1 MINHLPATMRIVR
14 IAAVLVCGMAILF
27 AQSATQSIQGLVTD
41 STGAVV
47 GGAKVMVTNEG
58 TGVSQ
63 NVVTNSSG
71 YYNFP
76 LLPVGN
82 YDVRV
87 EMQGF
92 KTETVKGIRL
102 ETAGQ
107 LRQDFVMQ
115 VGSVS
120 ETVEVSAAAVTLQT
134 ENSTTGGVIENKRII
149 ELPLNGRNVT
159 QLAVLVPGVQFGE
172 RTGRGDGLGGFPIPG
187 QGFSVSANGQR
198 EIHQVVSLDGVDAK
212 DPRIHITNFVPSIE
226 ALEEFKIQT
235 NAFTAEYGFGGG
247 AQVTMTMKSGTN
259 DLHGTL
265 FEFLR
270 NDKFDAETYFL
281 NFELAP
287 GATRSKKDALRQN
300 QYGLVLSGPVLIPKL
315 YNGRNKTFWAFN
327 FEHRIVRQESVSTQ
341 WFPQDAF
348 RNGDFSSILNPYVAN
363 GRPIAG
369 RVIYDPLE
377 GAPFAGNIL
386 PRSRLHPGSL
396 NVLEKYVPRASFV
409 QADLLDFTARAAV
422 PQPINGRQYF
432 TRIDHHFSGTDRIF
446 GRLAVDRSDR
456 TNNHLNPNLPV
467 FVDSKVTNVAS
478 QWIHTFSQNMIN
490 EFRFGFN
497 ISDDLTSNPRTDNT
511 SFDMDALGV
520 GEFRIP
526 ADGNRKLTAREHGIP
541 QFTGLAPS
549 TAVTFDLQERTNG
562 NGFDAMDTIQFGNHL
577 SWIKGRHNLKFG
589 AEVYRVSM
597 ERGAA
602 NLEEGALDFGPNEAG
617 LGFASFLLGYPSG
630 TRTPE
635 GLPLTFPRD
644 TRFGAYVHD
653 DWKATQKLTI
663 NIGLRFDYHGVPTD
677 ADGRWRTLDFPGD
690 GTDIG
695 RGKGYTTPGGAVI
708 PTMAP
713 EFVDSRGQ
721 VKLWR
726 QEVKFFMPRVGISYR
741 PTEKWVI
748 RAGAGWFDNLN
759 HTNTFT
765 IFNLNTPKAG
775 SVNYFSFLD
784 PAGANGARR
793 FTAGRP
799 IITLN
804 DPFFTK
810 TVGQNRVA
818 PVNVTAVPTDYKDGS
833 VWKWSFDIQ
842 RELPFA
848 TALTIGYVGTKGYH
862 IGNSVGNF
870 NDARPSSNSDVNGRR
885 PYQQFYDP
893 ATPARGVQGLGA
905 IRYIDSFGESFYHGL
920 QVKADKRFSKGA
932 AFGVAYT
939 YSKSHGDG
947 ENGGQEGAAFQDP
960 LDRRGSRALF
970 RFDQTHNLVAHYVW
984 ELGGNHLPGVLKYIV
999 GGWQSNGVLSIRS
1012 GFPFNIGQGAGDLN
1026 VGSGPVRPDLVGE
1039 AELSEPTRKLWFNPQ
1054 AFRRVTC
1061 NVAARSDLCHYG
1073 SGGYNQVRGPG
1084 QRNFDFS
1091 MVKNFKL
1098 RERANIQF
1106 RSEFFN
1112 AFNTSF
1118 FSDMNSTISFSSA
1131 TQLTPNG
1138 SRDGE
1143 LRFLRNP
1150 MRIIQ
1155 FGLKVSF

>member
-1 MINHLPATMRIVR
+1 MSASVKIFR
-14 IAAVLVCGMAILF
+14 IAAVLVSGTAMLF

-41 STGAVV
+41 SSGAVV
-47 GGAKVMVTNEG
+47 GGAKVTLTNED
-58 TGVSQ
+58 TGVTHT
-63 NVVTNSSG
+63 VLTNNTGLYS
-71 YYNFP
+71 FP

-82 YDVRV
+82 YDIKV

-92 KTETVKGIRL
+92 KAETVRGIRL

-107 LRQDFVMQ
+107 PRQDIVLQ
-115 VGSVS
+115 VGSVA

-172 RTGRGDGLGGFPIPG
+172 RTGRGDGLAGFPIPG

-259 DLHGTL
+259 ELHGTL

-270 NDKFDAETYFL
+270 NDKLDAENYFL

-287 GATRSKKDALRQN
+287 GTTRAKRDALRQN
-300 QYGLVLSGPVLIPKL
+300 QYGLVVSGPVLIPKL

-327 FEHRIVRQESVSTQ
+327 FEHRLVRQQSVQTQ
-341 WFPQDAF
+341 WFPPDAF
-348 RNGDFSSILNPYVAN
+348 RNGDFSSILNPYVAG
-363 GRPIAG
+363 GRTIAG
-369 RVIYDPLE
+369 RVIYDPLD
-377 GAPFAGNIL
+377 GTPFAGNII
-386 PRSRLHPGSL
+386 PRTRLHAGAL
-396 NVLEKYVPRASFV
+396 NVLGKYVPRASFV
-409 QADLLDFTARAAV
+409 QADPLDFTARAGIPNPVNAH
-422 PQPINGRQYF
+422 QYF
-432 TRIDHHFSGTDRIF
+432 GRVDHNFSASDRVF

-456 TNNHLNPNLPV
+456 SDNFINPYLPV

-478 QWIHTFSQNMIN
+478 QWVHLFSQNMIN

-497 ISDDLTSNPRTDNT
+497 ISDDLTSNPRTDDT

-520 GEFRIP
+520 CEFRIP
-526 ADGNRKLTAREHGIP
+526 TDNNRKLTPREHGIP
-541 QFTGLAPS
+541 VFTGLGF
-549 TAVTFDLQERTNG
+549 TLQERTNG
-562 NGFDAMDTIQFGNHL
+562 NGYDNMDTIQFGDHL

-602 NLEEGALDFGPNEAG
+602 NLEEGALDFGANESG

-653 DWKATQKLTI
+653 DWKATQKMTI
-663 NIGLRFDYHGVPTD
+663 NVGLRFDYHGVPTD

-695 RGKGYTTPGGAVI
+695 RGKGYTTPSSAVI
-708 PTMAP
+708 PAMSP

-726 QEVKFFMPRVGISYR
+726 QEVKFFMPRVGITYR

-748 RAGAGWFDNLN
+748 RTGAGWFDNLN

-765 IFNLNTPKAG
+765 IFNLNPPKAG
-775 SVNYFSFLD
+775 SLNYLSVLD
-784 PAGANGARR
+784 SVSGGATRR
-793 FTAGRP
+793 FRPGSP

-804 DPFFTK
+804 DPFLTK
-810 TVGQNRVA
+810 TTAQAVIR
-818 PVNVTAVPTDYKDGS
+818 PVNVLSVPTDYKDGS
-833 VWKWSFDIQ
+833 VWKWSLDIQ

-848 TALTIGYVGTKGYH
+848 TALTVGYVGTKGYN

-870 NDARPSSNSDVNGRR
+870 NDARPSSNSDVQGRR
-885 PYQQFYDP
+885 PFQQFYDP
-893 ATPARGVQGLGA
+893 STPARGIQGIGA
-905 IRYIDSFGESFYHGL
+905 IRYIDSYGESFYHGL
-920 QVKADKRFSKGA
+920 QVKADKRFAKGV

-939 YSKSHGDG
+939 YSKAHGDG
-947 ENGGQEGAAFQDP
+947 ENGGQEGAGFQDP
-960 LDRRGSRALF
+960 RNRRGSRGLF
-970 RFDQTHNLVAHYVW
+970 RFDQTHNLVTHYVW
-984 ELGGNHLPGVLKYIV
+984 EFGGNHLPGPLKHII

-1012 GFPFNIGQGAGDLN
+1012 GFPFTIGQGAGDLN
-1026 VGSGPVRPDLVGE
+1026 VGSGPVRPDLVGT
-1039 AELSEPTRKLWFNPQ
+1039 AELSDPTRKLWYNPQ
-1054 AFRRVTC
+1054 AYQRVTC
-1061 NVAARSDLCHYG
+1061 NVASRPDLCHYG
-1073 SGGYNQVRGPG
+1073 GGGYNQLRGPG
-1084 QRNFDFS
+1084 QRNLDFS
-1091 MVKNFKL
+1091 LVKNIKFH
-1098 RERANIQF
+1098 ERGNIQF

-1112 AFNTSF
+1112 AFNTPF
-1118 FSDMNSTISFSSA
+1118 FGDPGGISFSSA

-1138 SRDGE
+1138 PRDGE
-1143 LRFLRNP
+1143 IRGLRNP

-1155 FGLKVSF
+1155 FGLKLSF